1 MLNILQLCAGKG
13 SRFANLYTMPKPL
26 IDVHGSP
33 MFKVAIDCFTG
44 LESRRH
50 FLFQE
55 KDYLQHRPQQYV
67 DGVYHTIDHYT
78 NGAATSAAYV
88 IRNSEYL
95 DESWL
100 VTDCDSIIDFDSE
113 QFVKMSQRGNCV
125 FTQHKLFDT
134 KSSYSCIDNN
144 NNILGIAEKQVISEY
159 RNTGQYHWQ
168 SGKTFVDAYD
178 FYVENN
184 LMSLGEYYIAPL
196 YNHAIQVQHSSTV
209 SVTVKNFTP
218 VGVPEDLERY
228 LNAV

>member
-13 SRFANLYTMPKPL
+13 SRFANLYPMPKPL
-26 IDVHGSP
+26 IDVRGNP
-33 MFKVAIDCFTG
+33 MFKVAINCFAG
-44 LESRRH
+44 LAGRRH

-55 KDYLQHRPQQYV
+55 KDYLQYNPQQYV
-67 DGVYHTIDHYT
+67 DGVYHIIDHYT
-78 NGAATSAAYV
+78 TGAATSAAHV

-95 DESWL
+95 NEPWL
-100 VTDCDSIIDFDSE
+100 ITDCDSMIDFDFK
-113 QFVKMSQRGNCV
+113 QFAKMSHRGNCV
-125 FTQHKLFDT
+125 FTQHKPFDI

-144 NNILGIAEKQVISEY
+144 NNILGIAEKQTISEY

-168 SGKTFVDAYD
+168 SGETFINAYD

-196 YNHAIQVQHSSTV
+196 YNHAIQVQHSATV
-209 SVTVKNFTP
+209 SVPVYNFTP

-228 LNAV
+228 LNAF